1 MKKLKEKKKNPVFPI
16 PWNRIEAKTKRIHRV
31 VLKRLARFVLARFLY
46 DTKGWRVHDDSSSM
60 QRRRA
65 ETWFFVI
72 TRPSR
77 IELKKELNEKN
88 AINQLSPLTLAFLA
102 ATNRIVEQAK
112 KNSKEKIRACIV
124 DRARQ
129 SAREEKS
136 KSVNLRV
143 QRFVFGS
150 RFERKW
156 VTLLRNRNG

>member
-1 MKKLKEKKKNPVFPI
+1 M
-16 PWNRIEAKTKRIHRV
+16 
-31 VLKRLARFVLARFLY
+31 
-46 DTKGWRVHDDSSSM
+46 
-60 QRRRA
+60 
-65 ETWFFVI
+65 I